1 MHIERITDTDYKISI
16 IFKIEEVLVE
26 ETIEKI
32 IFKLRK
38 RLKLSGFY
46 NAFLTIRNFGI
57 FLILKKV
64 DNSYYKENFN
74 LKIISKNNLNVYY
87 KTDDYFSINEKKGI
101 LYYDGWYYQL
111 LDDSFDVIKSMDFG
125 EFVFGDDVTR
135 MLDKAVIV

>member
-16 IFKIEEVLVE
+16 IFKIEEYLVE
-26 ETIEKI
+26 DTIEKI
-32 IFKLRK
+32 I
-38 RLKLSGFY
+38 LKLGKRIKLNGFY
-46 NAFLTIRNFGI
+46 NAFLTIKKFGI

-64 DNSYYKENFN
+64 DNSYYKETFNF
-74 LKIISKNNLNVYY
+74 KIINKNNLDVYY

-111 LDDSFDVIKSMDFG
+111 LDDSFNAIKSMDFG